1 MAAKP
6 ASSSFLTSTP
16 WISAPI
22 CGPRR
27 RTSIIAT
34 SSCRGPNEPSR
45 TGSLERG
52 HHLVRQ
58 ELEASRLELGR
69 NAAARIQLGHDAVEP
84 QLFPELA
91 EPIDH
96 ARRGAEHHFLGEDVV
111 VGQIGHALGL
121 EMPSIGGTGAGA
133 ANRPA
138 RQLGLASEEG
148 REALARLFPG
158 AFGGGGDVDG
168 DAEIDAGLP
177 RMARLAPGLPVRREL
192 NLQVGD
198 LRGAE
203 PDEDGLT
210 YSVYRGKGSLDHGRT

>member
-69 NAAARIQLGHDAVEP
+69 NAAARIQLRHDAVEP

-121 EMPSIGGTGAGA
+121 EAPSIGGTRAGAG
-133 ANRPA
+133 NPPA
-138 RQLGLASEEG
+138 PPPGLGGEKSREG
-148 REALARLFPG
+148 LPRLFPG
-158 AFGGGGDVDG
+158 AFGGGGG
-168 DAEIDAGLP
+168 
-177 RMARLAPGLPVRREL
+177 
-192 NLQVGD
+192 
-198 LRGAE
+198 
-203 PDEDGLT
+203 
-210 YSVYRGKGSLDHGRT
+210 GKGGVGNKPGSPP